1 MESLRHVENY
11 LKKIISNFIIGK
23 MQLSIKNRFRSRYRH
38 PPNLGSN
45 RGQFSPL
52 RVTSHQGQSLYC
64 LMDSYLTAQA
74 VFSHLPLHLHGYGL
88 NFIFLNRY
96 HESSIAWRYNRIE
109 FSHAMQWSFCDD
121 VQLLEIH

>member
-45 RGQFSPL
+45 RGQISPL
-52 RVTSHQGQSLYC
+52 RVTSH
-64 LMDSYLTAQA
+64 
-74 VFSHLPLHLHGYGL
+74 HG
-88 NFIFLNRY
+88 FIPDCTSRIFA
-96 HESSIAWRYNRIE
+96 SPIAFARVRIE
-109 FSHAMQWSFCDD
+109 FHIFEQIS
-121 VQLLEIH
+121 